1 MGAST
6 APNAEFFDSGK
17 PIALPFYLVDTSGN
31 TLAFSTIAGNV
42 NLNQVNGSTI
52 SLGQATMANSIP
64 VVLASNESVLG
75 TNQQATSTGGAT
87 PFHLV
92 SAGSANNTNI
102 KASAGSLYGYS
113 ISNTTAST
121 TEFVKFFNKATAPV
135 AGTDTPIWTVQI
147 AGSTTVTAYFST
159 PIACSLGLGLAT
171 VTGAA
176 DNNSTGV
183 SAGDLVI
190 NAIYA

>member
-6 APNAEFFDSGK
+6 APNVEFPDAGK
-17 PIALPFYLVDTSGN
+17 PVAKPIYIVDVNGN
-31 TLAFSTIAGNV
+31 TLSFSTIAGNV
-42 NLNQVNGSTI
+42 NLNQVNGSAI

-75 TNQQATSTGGAT
+75 TNQQATASGGST

-121 TEFVKFFNKATAPV
+121 TEFVKFFNKATTPA
-135 AGTDTPIWTVQI
+135 AGTDTPIWTVQVP
-147 AGSTTVTAYFST
+147 GSSTVTAYFST
-159 PIACSLGLGLAT
+159 PIGCSAGLGLAT

-176 DNNSTGV
+176 DNSSTGV

-190 NAIYA
+190 NVAYA

>member
-6 APNAEFFDSGK
+6 APTAEFLDAGK
-17 PIALPFYLVDTSGN
+17 PIALPFYLVDTNGN

-42 NLNQVNGSTI
+42 NLNQVGGAAVA
-52 SLGQATMANSIP
+52 LGQTTMSASIP
-64 VVLASNESVLG
+64 VVLASNSSVVP
-75 TNQQATSTGGAT
+75 TNQQATATGGAT

-92 SAGSANNTNI
+92 SAGSANNTNV

-121 TEFVKFFNKATAPV
+121 TEFVKFFNKATAPA

-147 AGSTTVTAYFST
+147 AGSATVTAYFST
-159 PIACSLGLGLAT
+159 PIACSAGLGLAT

-176 DNNSTGV
+176 DNSSTGV

-190 NAIYA
+190 NVLYA